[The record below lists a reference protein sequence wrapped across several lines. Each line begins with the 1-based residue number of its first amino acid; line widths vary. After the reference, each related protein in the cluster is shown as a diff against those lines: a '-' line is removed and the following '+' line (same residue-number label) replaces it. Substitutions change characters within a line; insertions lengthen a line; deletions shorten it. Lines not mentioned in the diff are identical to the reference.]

1 MDTNNHALESV
12 SVCAQEA
19 AEIAYKL
26 IRKELLSSPCHQ
38 IMKKMVDKMLG
49 EHPLIFHSIRK
60 KISQPADLFP
70 IFTEMYSDGKINWG
84 RLVATFAI
92 CCAVS
97 TEEKAGAFVKVLE
110 RFVYFHLAQWIID
123 NGGWDGFC
131 QAFSPEKEKPTPNR
145 WGESSFF
152 LCRVLNYF

>member
-1 MDTNNHALESV
+1 MDTNNHT
-12 SVCAQEA
+12 VCARET

-26 IRKELLSSPCHQ
+26 IRKELLPSPCHQ
-38 IMKKMVDKMLG
+38 IMKKMVDKMLV

-70 IFTEMYSDGKINWG
+70 IFTEMYGDGKINWG

-92 CCAVS
+92 CCAVG
-97 TEEKAGAFVKVLE
+97 TEEKAGALSKVLE
-110 RFVYFHLAQWIID
+110 RFVYFHLAQWILD

-131 QAFSPEKEKPTPNR
+131 LAFSPLYKRENQ
-145 WGESSFF
+145 
-152 LCRVLNYF
+152 VLVRDV